1 MSILTLHIWCVCD
14 IKYIVVCTV
23 CKMHYWVSTDA
34 QSPVE
39 ESARVAQVM
48 DQLEKRDKTIEGLRR
63 ENAALK
69 VCTYCVCL
77 LVRTLPASILCV
89 CM

>member
-1 MSILTLHIWCVCD
+1 MD
-14 IKYIVVCTV
+14 
-23 CKMHYWVSTDA
+23 YWVSTDA

-48 DQLEKRDKTIEGLRR
+48 DQLEKRDKTIDGLRR

-69 VCTYCVCL
+69 VCTVCVCVSPCENL
-77 LVRTLPASILCV
+77 TCEYIVCV
-89 CM
+89 YVSDDVNTIRIR